1 MQSYIQEERVM
12 RDSIN
17 WVGIDDHA
25 DKLTIALYAG
35 DEKRAAKEWE
45 VAPTEQGLRQLVRW
59 LKSLEGPVRCVY
71 EAGPCGYEL
80 YRMLTSKKIGCVVA
94 APSLTPRKPGDR
106 IKTNRRDARKLAE
119 LHRAGML
126 TPIVV
131 PDRKQESVRD
141 LLRARDDA
149 RKNVMSA
156 RHRLGKFLLRHGL
169 RFREATSWGA
179 KHWHWIRSTVM
190 PEAYEQLVL
199 VEYIAAL
206 DARQGELGRL
216 DGLVAEAAKEAGYAP
231 LVAQL
236 CVLRGIDI
244 LSAMTILTELGD
256 LRRFS
261 SARQLMAAVG
271 LVPSEYS
278 TGDKT
283 RRFSITKTG
292 NAHVRHVLI
301 QASWHY
307 RHAARGG
314 AAVRKRRTN
323 QSSQVVEI
331 AKKADHRLHRKYSR
345 LTGRG
350 KRSTVAVT
358 AVARELAGFV
368 WAIGQHSSASQN

>member
-1 MQSYIQEERVM
+1 MKH
-12 RDSIN
+12 SIN

-25 DKLTIALYAG
+25 DKLTIAQYTG
-35 DEKRAAKEWE
+35 EQKRAAKEWE

-59 LKSLEGPVRCVY
+59 LKSLEGAVRCVY
-71 EAGPCGYEL
+71 EAGPCGYQL
-80 YRMLTSKKIGCVVA
+80 YRMLTSKKIDCAVA

-126 TPIVV
+126 TTIVV

-141 LLRARDDA
+141 LLRARDDG

-169 RFREATSWGA
+169 RFREATSWGT
-179 KHWHWIRSTVM
+179 KHWQWIRSILM
-190 PEAYEQLVL
+190 PEPYEQVVL

-206 DARQGELGRL
+206 EARQAELGRL
-216 DGLVAEAAKEAGYAP
+216 DGLVAEAAKEPEYAP

-314 AAVRKRRTN
+314 AAVRKRRMN
-323 QSSQVVEI
+323 QSSQVVDI

-368 WAIGQHSSASQN
+368 WAVGQHSSASEN